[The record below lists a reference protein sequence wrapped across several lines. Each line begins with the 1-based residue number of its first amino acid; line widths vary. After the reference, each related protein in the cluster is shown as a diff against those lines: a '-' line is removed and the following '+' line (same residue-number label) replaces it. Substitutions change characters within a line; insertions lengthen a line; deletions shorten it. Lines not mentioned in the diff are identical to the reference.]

1 MVCHGKISVAWALNR
16 NSLKTRVLRKNA
28 EVVIT
33 GCLCHI
39 LHNAVGKASEA
50 FAAVP
55 KFDLENHCVNVFH
68 WFKKSTK
75 RKSILKD
82 ITIFVK

>member
-1 MVCHGKISVAWALNR
+1 MSVAWALNR

-28 EVVIT
+28 KVVIT